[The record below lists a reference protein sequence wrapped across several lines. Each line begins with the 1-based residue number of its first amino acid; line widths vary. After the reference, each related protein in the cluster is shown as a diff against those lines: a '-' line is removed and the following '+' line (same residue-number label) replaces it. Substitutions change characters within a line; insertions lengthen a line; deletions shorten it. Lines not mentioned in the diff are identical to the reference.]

1 MEDFMKKIV
10 ALLSIFTIF
19 IIFSLI
25 TLNKTKEKFLPESI
39 MNIYIKAADE
49 VSQNKLQVNWKYI
62 AALDIVKNEEDF
74 SRVNI
79 KNAKMLGENFL
90 EISKNR
96 KFKNTNYRLLKL
108 DEVMNKK
115 SFSETEKKKVYNYLN
130 KLDDVYPI
138 KPDKYKAQFI
148 EELIPSSKQLY
159 NQYGILPSIVIEQA
173 ILESDWER
181 SELSKKEKEIIYSV
195 LKPPLLGK
203 VRF

>member
-1 MEDFMKKIV
+1 MKKIV

>member
-1 MEDFMKKIV
+1 MKKIV

-159 NQYGILPSIVIEQA
+159 NQ
-173 ILESDWER
+173 
-181 SELSKKEKEIIYSV
+181 
-195 LKPPLLGK
+195 
-203 VRF
+203 

>member
-1 MEDFMKKIV
+1 MKKIV

-79 KNAKMLGENFL
+79 KNAKMLGENF
-90 EISKNR
+90 
-96 KFKNTNYRLLKL
+96 
-108 DEVMNKK
+108 
-115 SFSETEKKKVYNYLN
+115 
-130 KLDDVYPI
+130 
-138 KPDKYKAQFI
+138 
-148 EELIPSSKQLY
+148 
-159 NQYGILPSIVIEQA
+159 
-173 ILESDWER
+173 
-181 SELSKKEKEIIYSV
+181 
-195 LKPPLLGK
+195 
-203 VRF
+203 

>member
-1 MEDFMKKIV
+1 
-10 ALLSIFTIF
+10 
-19 IIFSLI
+19 
-25 TLNKTKEKFLPESI
+25 
-39 MNIYIKAADE
+39 
-49 VSQNKLQVNWKYI
+49 
-62 AALDIVKNEEDF
+62 
-74 SRVNI
+74 
-79 KNAKMLGENFL
+79 
-90 EISKNR
+90 
-96 KFKNTNYRLLKL
+96 
-108 DEVMNKK
+108 MNKK